1 MLRQTL
7 MQMSKFFLKSKT
19 VWGLVI
25 LGASA
30 FGFNLPLSDGEGQE
44 ILALA
49 EKIVGMILVIWGRQ
63 TATAPLGLGM
73 GRK

>member
-1 MLRQTL
+1 
-7 MQMSKFFLKSKT
+7 MSTKFFAKSKT
-19 VWGLVI
+19 FWGLII

-30 FGFNLPLSDGEGQE
+30 FGFNLPLSEGEGTE

-63 TATAPLGLGM
+63 TAEKPLGLGL
-73 GRK
+73 